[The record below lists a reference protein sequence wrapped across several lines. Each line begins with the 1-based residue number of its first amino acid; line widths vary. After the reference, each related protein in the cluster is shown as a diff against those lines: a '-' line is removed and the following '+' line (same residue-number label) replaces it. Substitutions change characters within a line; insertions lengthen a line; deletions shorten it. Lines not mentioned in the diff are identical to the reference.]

1 MSPEIPPIKP
11 KVTPIYQ
18 TSVFT
23 FDDLTELEA
32 YFEQP
37 SQRYMYARYSNPNA
51 NELAEEVNKLE
62 QGSGAVVTSSGM
74 SAIFTAILIF
84 CKAGDHVLCAEE
96 IYGGSAV
103 LLNQELNRIG
113 ITVTYVPTAAI
124 YDLAA
129 YVQPNTK
136 VLLAETMSN
145 PLLRVFDVA
154 RLATACRQVQIN
166 LIIDNT
172 FASPVITQPLKLG
185 ADVVIHSV
193 TKYLAGHS
201 DVTAGVVV
209 ARGAES
215 LKRAQQI
222 MMYYG
227 LNLSPFESWLAVRG
241 LKTLRLRIK
250 QHSSNALAIAEFLAA
265 HPKVNRV
272 YYPGLVTHPD
282 YELAKQQGAGLFGGM
297 LSFAITDE
305 EEVVNTFMRSLPSI
319 PFAPSLAG
327 VSTSISHPV
336 RTSHRALSPEKR
348 DELGITMGVIRLSV
362 GVEEPQE
369 LLSELS
375 IALDAI

>member
-1 MSPEIPPIKP
+1 MSKKSPPVKP

-62 QGSGAVVTSSGM
+62 GGDGAVITSSGM
-74 SAIFTAILIF
+74 SAIFTAILLF
-84 CKAGDHVLCAEE
+84 CQAGDNILCAEE

-103 LLNQELNRIG
+103 LLNQELNRMG
-113 ITVTYVPTAAI
+113 ISVSYVPVEDL
-124 YDLAA
+124 YDLAPF
-129 YVQPNTK
+129 VQPNTRL
-136 VLLAETMSN
+136 LLAETMSN
-145 PLLRVFDVA
+145 PLLRVLDIS
-154 RLATACRQVQIN
+154 RLAASCREQNIKLV
-166 LIIDNT
+166 IDNT
-172 FASPVITQPLKLG
+172 FASPVITRPLTLG

-209 ARGAES
+209 ARGEEQVI
-215 LKRAQQI
+215 RAGHI
-222 MMYYG
+222 MMHYG

-250 QHSSNALAIAEFLAA
+250 QHSSNALAIAQYLTA

-272 YYPGLVTHPD
+272 YYPGLPIHPD
-282 YELAKQQGAGLFGGM
+282 HELAKKQGQGLFGGM
-297 LSFAITDE
+297 LSFAIADE
-305 EEVVNTFMRSLPSI
+305 EEVVNTFMRSLPTI

-336 RTSHRALSPEKR
+336 RTSHRSLNPEKR
-348 DELGITMGVIRLSV
+348 DTLGITMGVIRLSV
-362 GVEEPQE
+362 GVEEPEE
-369 LLSELS
+369 LLAELEV
-375 IALDAI
+375 ALEAI